1 MKTLK
6 FAVLGLL
13 VLMVS
18 ACSKVNEENYLQLE
32 NGMTFDEVQSIIG
45 KADLIESTSLAG
57 ISTTRAEWHGKD
69 GTISIRF
76 IETKVR
82 AKNWQ
87 PPAKP

>member
-6 FAVLGLL
+6 TLGIAATI
-13 VLMVS
+13 LMIA
-18 ACSKVNEENYLQLE
+18 ACSKVTEDNYRKLE
-32 NGMTFDEVQSIIG
+32 SGMTLDQVQSLLG
-45 KADLIESTSLAG
+45 KADVSESTSLAG

-76 IETKVR
+76 IEEKVR

-87 PPAKP
+87 PPQE

>member
-6 FAVLGLL
+6 TLSIAAIIL
-13 VLMVS
+13 VIA
-18 ACSKVNEENYLQLE
+18 ACSKVTEDNYRKLE
-32 NGMTFDEVQSIIG
+32 SGMTLDQVQNLLG
-45 KADLIESTSLAG
+45 KADVSESTSLAG

-76 IETKVR
+76 IEEKVR

-87 PPAKP
+87 PPQE